1 MARWAR
7 LCSISFHGQGNRE
20 ANLQTA
26 LQVLEQALW
35 DKPDLVLLPE
45 TFTAL
50 GMSERNWFNTAE
62 PLDGET
68 VARLS
73 DIARRHRAYIAC
85 PILLKHRSAIYNTII
100 LLDRDGEVVGR
111 YDKMFPTLGELSLGI
126 TPGAEATVLETDFG
140 RVGFAICFDLNFREV
155 ADDLH
160 AKGAELVCFSSMY
173 PGGMQIQHWAMDYRW
188 WLLSAIGS
196 PQGMLVDPLGR
207 IRKRAQP
214 GYQPIVSADVNL
226 DCLVAHLD
234 YNHEKLLQVKQ
245 TYGREVE
252 VDILR
257 EETRFL
263 LTCHRVDT
271 TAKEIAQQYDL
282 LLWDDYFRRARHE
295 RSTRLMRYT
304 QANSA

>member
-7 LCSISFHGQGNRE
+7 LCGISFNGQGHRE

-26 LQVLEQALW
+26 MQLLEQVLW

-45 TFTAL
+45 TFTGL

-68 VARLS
+68 VTRLS
-73 DIARRHRAYIAC
+73 EVARQHRTWIAC
-85 PILLKHRSAIYNTII
+85 PLLLKHRSAICNTV
-100 LLDRDGEVVGR
+100 LLLNREGEVAGR
-111 YDKMFPTLGELSLGI
+111 YDKMFPTLGELSMGI
-126 TPGAEATVLETDFG
+126 TPGAEATVIETDFG

-155 ADDLH
+155 ADDLY

-173 PGGMQIQHWAMDYRW
+173 PGGMQVQHWALEYRW

-207 IRKRAQP
+207 VRKRAQP
-214 GYQPIVSADVNL
+214 NYHPIVSADVNL

-234 YNHEKLLQVKQ
+234 YNHDKIQRMKQ
-245 TYGREVE
+245 DYGREVE
-252 VDILR
+252 IDILQA
-257 EETRFL
+257 EARFL
-263 LTCHRVDT
+263 LTCHRQDVS
-271 TAKEIAQQYDL
+271 AGELARRYDL
-282 LLWDDYFRRARHE
+282 LLWDDYFHRARHE
-295 RSTRLMRYT
+295 RSTRLMR
-304 QANSA
+304 

>member
-7 LCSISFHGQGNRE
+7 LCSISFNGQGNRE

-26 LQVLEQALW
+26 LQLLEQAVW

-45 TFTAL
+45 TFTGL
-50 GMSERNWFNTAE
+50 GMSEGNWFNTAE
-62 PLDGET
+62 PLEGET
-68 VARLS
+68 VTRLRKVARQ
-73 DIARRHRAYIAC
+73 HRLYIAC
-85 PILLKHRSAIYNTII
+85 PLLLKHRSAVYNTV
-100 LLDRDGEVVGR
+100 LLLNREGEVASR

-126 TPGAEATVLETDFG
+126 TPGVEATVVETDLG

-173 PGGMQIQHWAMDYRW
+173 SGGMQIQHWALEYRW
-188 WLLSAIGS
+188 WLLSAISS

-214 GYQPIVSADVNL
+214 SYQPIVSADVNL
-226 DCLVAHLD
+226 DYLVGHLD
-234 YNHEKLLQVKQ
+234 YNHDKLLKVKQ
-245 TYGREVE
+245 QYGREVE
-252 VDILR
+252 VDILQ
-257 EETRFL
+257 EEARFL
-263 LTCHRVDT
+263 LTCHRANS
-271 TAKEIAQQYDL
+271 TAGEIARQYDL

-295 RSTRLMRYT
+295 RGTRLMR
-304 QANSA
+304 